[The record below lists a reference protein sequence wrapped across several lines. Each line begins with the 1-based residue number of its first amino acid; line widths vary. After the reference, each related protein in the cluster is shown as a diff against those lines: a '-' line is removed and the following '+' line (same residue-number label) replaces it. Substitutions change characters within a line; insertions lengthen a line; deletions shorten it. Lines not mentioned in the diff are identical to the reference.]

1 MQEEQDTCRICSAPA
16 EPDQPLFHP
25 CKCSGTIRY
34 IHQDCLTEWLAH
46 SRKKTCDVCKHP
58 YSFTKVYS
66 KDMPERLPILLVL
79 RQFSQQVVSA
89 ILFGLRAALV
99 GTVWLAALPWATI
112 WTWRMYFALG
122 NSAAWYISAL
132 KRPESDVD
140 FYNVPATNATATN
153 VTSSPNMD
161 AQPLTLTYILA
172 HPLYKAVSSDIF
184 SGQIIAS
191 IIVLTFVAIF
201 LLREWISQNARPG
214 VFDDGDAA
222 IDAAVPVPEALP
234 PAVGDQPVP
243 APEPEPLLEVPAVL
257 LPPTPPPIV
266 AEPLHE
272 RAPPLRDHHYGG
284 LRDDLAFQT
293 RVKKPRTRR
302 ESPEP
307 PILHIRGTRRPMSAR
322 EERKLRG
329 HQVGRRRRI
338 IDGEVSADEN
348 VALHEDKDFR
358 RLRYVA
364 RRVSD
369 LDDELRRQDGSSKVD
384 AEVQWPPVRN
394 PTFRAPSKLPV
405 FSEFTFQAPGP
416 AYPSSPTG
424 KGKEPE
430 LPRTNFIIPAK
441 ENGHGEPSAQ
451 TSQNPFAPSRLRSG
465 SEYDS
470 DERDRT
476 PTRPST
482 PVLDAMSTNSF
493 SLSLGDTSATQS
505 PFIPSPFAG
514 TPSGLRRPP
523 LPTVT
528 LPPSPIPSTSGVL
541 QQSRGQTPL
550 ASPSLATYRAP
561 EEIRAGQPLADDYFV
576 HGLDDIVNK
585 DAMEAEQ
592 RRYFRDP
599 DEETLA
605 EEADG
610 DDEEDGEDGEEE
622 EEVWIDQQV
631 EEQQRLAR
639 QAAGEVA
646 AEMAEMA
653 DAEMDDEQED
663 IELQWTE
670 EDEAA
675 QEDEDEDDGGDDG
688 EGIVQIREEA
698 AAQPL
703 AGGGAVAEAP
713 AGPERRELRVVLGQ
727 PPEQVLPQDD
737 LDQEVNIE
745 DDMDGALEAIGL
757 RGPLVGVLQNAVLM
771 TFILDT
777 TIGLG
782 IWLPFTIGKT
792 TALLTLNPRRAL
804 QLLHLPLRVIRLITD
819 PMVDVALWLVS
830 NVFLPL
836 VGRASRLALM
846 KVLGQAPTDKLTAAS
861 SSAYMRISEVANYIF
876 ERSPAATL
884 SHADMPEAQPSSSY
898 LYRVLEEDMTVM
910 PLVEPYF
917 ATLGK
922 NVREWSEEGKTSWI
936 RFATGDTPNDRAF
949 AVLLGYAVVGLLLAV
964 YLNILT
970 IGSMRSAGRA
980 VRNAVRQQ
988 LLVVKVAAF
997 IIIELVIF
1005 PLGCGVMLD
1014 VCTVWLFPQGSFRSR
1029 AGFLMYAPLTAV
1041 FYHWVLGTMFMYQF
1055 AVLLSGCRS
1064 IMRSGAMWFI
1074 KDPQDQNF
1082 HPIRDILERPTFVQ
1096 IRKLVLSAMMYGFVV
1111 ASGVATVSGILRIFS
1126 RTIMPFRWKIRE
1138 PLSEVPIDL
1147 ILLQLVLPYT
1157 VESFRPR
1164 KALRRFGS
1172 FIWKYL
1178 ASRLRL
1184 SSYMFG
1190 GRFPP
1195 EEFTASHW
1203 SWRSLLYQDGMEM
1216 DDAEAVHDGC
1226 FRRVPNSDNV
1236 ALVRDTPA
1244 TAEVLEDGTPVDDR
1258 ARKLIEVQDAE
1269 TQKAK
1274 RLVKNDY
1281 AVVYIPPNF
1290 RYRVIVFLLCMW
1302 IIGSLLLATV
1312 LAAPILVGRGFFRLF
1327 IPREVHDG
1335 YSFIVGFHLLWGCW
1349 LVGSALDRMDKRRQ
1363 RRWIDDENRA
1373 EWPIYVLK
1381 RSLLW
1386 MAQASYMALTL
1397 GIIIPTLVGLVFEL
1411 YIVQPIRHTANP
1423 LVEPRIRMVDMWALG
1438 LLYSRI
1444 MIRSLRMRPPAQL
1457 RPGMVRGIDRIIRNG
1472 WTHLDPVRATKD
1484 VIGPLI
1490 AGLLGMIVL
1499 PAAILWGIMHFV
1511 TIPIDGDFLFLHV
1524 YPGIFTAAGLA
1535 HAMFAM
1541 SKVMGSW
1548 SQTIRDKEF
1557 LVEMRLRNLEPD
1569 SEKGKK
1575 TEQQMEVKGEIPT
1588 EVDE

>member
-46 SRKKTCDVCKHP
+46 SRKKTCDVCKYP

-66 KDMPERLPILLVL
+66 KDMPERLPFLLIL

-89 ILFGLRAALV
+89 ILFGFRAALV
-99 GTVWLAALPWATI
+99 ATVWLAALPWATI

-122 NSAAWYISAL
+122 NSAAWYMSAL

-140 FYNVPATNATATN
+140 FYTIPTTNMTAAN
-153 VTSSPNMD
+153 VTSSQSTD
-161 AQPLTLTYILA
+161 AQPLTLNSILA
-172 HPLYKAVSSDIF
+172 HPLYKAISSDIF

-191 IIVLTFVAIF
+191 LIVLTFVAIF

-214 VFDDGDAA
+214 IFDEGDAA
-222 IDAAVPVPEALP
+222 VDAAVPEALP
-234 PAVGDQPVP
+234 LAPGDQPMP
-243 APEPEPLLEVPAVL
+243 APEPEALPPPP

-266 AEPLHE
+266 AEPVHE
-272 RAPPLRDHHYGG
+272 RALPVIRDHHYGG

-307 PILHIRGTRRPMSAR
+307 PILHVRGTRRPISAR

-329 HQVGRRRRI
+329 HQVGRRRRVI
-338 IDGEVSADEN
+338 EGEVSADEN
-348 VALHEDKDFR
+348 VSLHDDKDFR

-364 RRVSD
+364 RRVED
-369 LDDELRRQDGSSKVD
+369 LDDELRRRDGSGTSKVD
-384 AEVQWPPVRN
+384 AEVQWSPVRN
-394 PTFRAPSKLPV
+394 KQTFHAPSRLPE

-416 AYPSSPTG
+416 AYPSSPTA
-424 KGKEPE
+424 KGKEPD
-430 LPRTNFIIPAK
+430 LPRTNFLIPAK
-441 ENGHGEPSAQ
+441 ENGHAEPPERNSFV
-451 TSQNPFAPSRLRSG
+451 PFRPRSD
-465 SEYDS
+465 SNSDS
-470 DERDRT
+470 DERERT

-482 PVLDAMSTNSF
+482 PVIDSASTSSF
-493 SLSLGDTSATQS
+493 SLTLGGATMSQS
-505 PFIPSPFAG
+505 SVVPSPSSG

-523 LPTVT
+523 LPSVT
-528 LPPSPIPSTSGVL
+528 LPPSPIPSTSTGIL
-541 QQSRGQTPL
+541 QRSRGQTPL

-576 HGLDDIVNK
+576 QDLDGILNK
-585 DAMEAEQ
+585 DAMEEER

-605 EEADG
+605 DEEEDDEAGDGDEEA
-610 DDEEDGEDGEEE
+610 

-631 EEQQRLAR
+631 EERQRLAR
-639 QAAGEVA
+639 QAMGQVA

-653 DAEMDDEQED
+653 DAELDDEQDEV
-663 IELQWTE
+663 QWTE
-670 EDEAA
+670 DDEAA
-675 QEDEDEDDGGDDG
+675 QEDEDDEDGGDDG
-688 EGIVQIREEA
+688 EGVVQIREEA
-698 AAQPL
+698 AVQP
-703 AGGGAVAEAP
+703 AARGGGGAEAP
-713 AGPERRELRVVLGQ
+713 AGLERRELRVMLGQ
-727 PPEQVLPQDD
+727 PPEQVIPQDD

-804 QLLHLPLRVIRLITD
+804 QLVHLPLRLIRLITD
-819 PMVDVALWLVS
+819 PVVDIVLWLVS
-830 NVFLPL
+830 VIFLPL
-836 VGRASRLALM
+836 IGRASRIALA
-846 KVLGQAPTDKLTAAS
+846 KVIGEGHTDKLTAVS
-861 SSAYMRISEVANYIF
+861 SSAYTRISEVVDYVF
-876 ERSPAATL
+876 ERPASDVPKA
-884 SHADMPEAQPSSSY
+884 EPSSSY
-898 LYRVLEEDMTVM
+898 LYRVLEEDTTVM
-910 PLVEPYF
+910 RVVEPYF
-917 ATLGK
+917 EPIGK
-922 NVREWSEEGKTSWI
+922 TVREWSKDGKTSWV

-949 AVLLGYAVVGLLLAV
+949 AVVLGYAVVGLLLAI

-997 IIIELVIF
+997 IIIELVLF
-1005 PLGCGVMLD
+1005 PLGCGIMLD

-1029 AGFLMYAPLTAV
+1029 TGFLMYAPLTAV

-1055 AVLLSGCRS
+1055 AVLLSGCRG

-1096 IRKLVLSAMMYGFVV
+1096 IRKLVLSAIMYGFVV
-1111 ASGVATVSGILRIFS
+1111 ASGVATVSGILRIFI

-1147 ILLQLVLPYT
+1147 IVLQLVLPYT
-1157 VESFRPR
+1157 IESFRPR
-1164 KALRRFGS
+1164 KALKRLGS
-1172 FIWKYL
+1172 SVWKYL

-1190 GRFPP
+1190 GRYPT
-1195 EEFTASHW
+1195 EEFTPSHW

-1236 ALVRDTPA
+1236 ALVRDTPP
-1244 TAEVLEDGTPVDDR
+1244 TAEVFEDGTPVNDT
-1258 ARKLIEVQDAE
+1258 ARRLIEVQDAE
-1269 TQKAK
+1269 TLKAK
-1274 RLVKNDY
+1274 RIVKDDY
-1281 AVVYIPPNF
+1281 TIVYIPPNF
-1290 RYRVIVFLLCMW
+1290 RYRVITFLLCMW
-1302 IIGSLLLATV
+1302 LIGSLLLATA
-1312 LAAPILVGRGFFRLF
+1312 LAAPILVGRAFFRLF
-1327 IPREVHDG
+1327 TPREVHDG

-1349 LVGSALDRMDKRRQ
+1349 LVGTALDRMDKRRQ
-1363 RRWIDDENRA
+1363 RRWSDTENRA
-1373 EWPIYVLK
+1373 EWPLFVLK
-1381 RSLLW
+1381 RSLVW
-1386 MAQASYMALTL
+1386 MAQASYMVLTL

-1438 LLYSRI
+1438 LLYSRV
-1444 MIRSLRMRPPAQL
+1444 MIRSLLMHPRAQVG
-1457 RPGMVRGIDRIIRNG
+1457 PGMVRGIDRIIRNG

-1484 VIGPLI
+1484 VIAPLVV
-1490 AGLLGMIVL
+1490 GLLGMIVL
-1499 PAAILWGIMHFV
+1499 PAAVLWGLMRFV
-1511 TIPIDGDFLFLHV
+1511 NIPVDGDFLFLHV

-1535 HAMFAM
+1535 HAAFAV
-1541 SKVMGSW
+1541 SKVMVSW

-1557 LVEMRLRNLEPD
+1557 LVEMRLRIWTKNRGRRRKQ
-1569 SEKGKK
+1569 SSCRR
-1575 TEQQMEVKGEIPT
+1575 
-1588 EVDE
+1588 